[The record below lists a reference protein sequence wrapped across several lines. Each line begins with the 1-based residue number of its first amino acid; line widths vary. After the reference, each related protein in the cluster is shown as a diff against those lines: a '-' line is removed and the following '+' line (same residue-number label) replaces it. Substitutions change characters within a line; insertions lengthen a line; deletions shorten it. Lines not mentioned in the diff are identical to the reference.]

1 MIQRQVY
8 IQEETN
14 ILNFKILITIILNL
28 LTCYEKSRMCQDS
41 KVNGGQN
48 KLSKSNDPKV
58 ELVLGKSLVAVH
70 NNKADVN
77 DETVNIIFQQVTRK
91 DETDIILNRSL
102 MSL

>member
-1 MIQRQVY
+1 
-8 IQEETN
+8 
-14 ILNFKILITIILNL
+14 
-28 LTCYEKSRMCQDS
+28 MCQDS

-77 DETVNIIFQQVTRK
+77 DETVNIIFQ
-91 DETDIILNRSL
+91 
-102 MSL
+102 